1 MLSSFAKKVVV
12 RAFFKMFSNLN
23 NFTIKK
29 DKIDT
34 SVLKNTNIFF
44 QISDILNR
52 SCKMTSSI
60 GYINA
65 FSYSSNMV
73 SSGASG
79 KLYVPVNRSAILYS
93 NFDHVSGVVAKSGQ
107 QGVSISKIRILN
119 TLIDRLSAIKNQPKE
134 SISDISDD
142 KADAL
147 IENYQKQI
155 QQAAQNPY
163 ILNGAQPMAGSL
175 FQIDA

>member
-1 MLSSFAKKVVV
+1 
-12 RAFFKMFSNLN
+12 
-23 NFTIKK
+23 
-29 DKIDT
+29 
-34 SVLKNTNIFF
+34 
-44 QISDILNR
+44 
-52 SCKMTSSI
+52 MTSSI

-134 SISDISDD
+134 SVSDISDD

-147 IENYQKQI
+147 IENY
-155 QQAAQNPY
+155 
-163 ILNGAQPMAGSL
+163 GRFSL
-175 FQIDA
+175 PD